1 MNFAPR
7 LSARAIPRGLRAI
20 RQQHQHHGQNI
31 VRCWTS
37 TAAGRGAEV
46 SPGLSWKTGQVVG
59 ALAVAIGAGYA
70 LGVYNS
76 GSASLGL
83 LSYKHEVSPVYGSI
97 KDFER
102 VNTLP
107 SSLDMCSFYTNG

>member
-1 MNFAPR
+1 MS
-7 LSARAIPRGLRAI
+7 LGL
-20 RQQHQHHGQNI
+20 
-31 VRCWTS
+31 
-37 TAAGRGAEV
+37 
-46 SPGLSWKTGQVVG
+46 PWKTGQVVG

-83 LSYKHEVSPVYGSI
+83 LGHKHEVSPVYGSI

-107 SSLDMCSFYTNG
+107 SSFNMRLFYNNG

>member
-1 MNFAPR
+1 MR
-7 LSARAIPRGLRAI
+7 R
-20 RQQHQHHGQNI
+20 
-31 VRCWTS
+31 WTS
-37 TAAGRGAEV
+37 TAAGRGTQV
-46 SPGLSWKTGQVVG
+46 SPGLSWKTGHVVG
-59 ALAVAIGAGYA
+59 ALAVAISAGYA

-83 LSYKHEVSPVYGSI
+83 LSHKHEVSPVYGSI

-107 SSLDMCSFYTNG
+107 SSLDMRFFFFTTMADLFNSIRR